1 MNDLFTLLTLRDA
14 IYQDYET
21 AKEKNWS
28 GLQAALSIVEQ
39 KIQAE
44 LDSREE
50 YALEISSAHALQE
63 DV

>member
-28 GLQAALSIVEQ
+28 GLQVALSIVEQ

-50 YALEISSAHALQE
+50 YAMQE